1 MRMVV
6 IGAGAIGTLYAAKLA
21 AEHDVTL
28 IVRQPAHAETINRQ
42 GVEIDGLEQARVRV
56 HAAAVLDRIEPDTLI
71 VLTTKVYDSV
81 AAVAPLVD
89 LLRPDTVILCVQNGL
104 RGERLVREVVGDRCA
119 VLRGVTDFGAI
130 FVGPGIVTLKAH
142 GPTSIEA
149 GPRSEQLAELLTRCR
164 LRGRVSR
171 DIARDVWRKLI
182 VNCVINPLTAMTGME
197 VGWTADERLDPLKRQ
212 IVAECLAVAARDGV
226 VFEGDFTRMM
236 NDTYRPSRNL
246 SSMYQDLR
254 KGRRTEIDHL
264 NGAVVALGRHHGI
277 ACPVNE
283 GLVAIIK
290 AMEGD
295 SAVGAGL
302 HSAST

>member
-1 MRMVV
+1 
-6 IGAGAIGTLYAAKLA
+6 
-21 AEHDVTL
+21 
-28 IVRQPAHAETINRQ
+28 
-42 GVEIDGLEQARVRV
+42 
-56 HAAAVLDRIEPDTLI
+56 
-71 VLTTKVYDSV
+71 
-81 AAVAPLVD
+81 
-89 LLRPDTVILCVQNGL
+89 
-104 RGERLVREVVGDRCA
+104 VVGDRCA